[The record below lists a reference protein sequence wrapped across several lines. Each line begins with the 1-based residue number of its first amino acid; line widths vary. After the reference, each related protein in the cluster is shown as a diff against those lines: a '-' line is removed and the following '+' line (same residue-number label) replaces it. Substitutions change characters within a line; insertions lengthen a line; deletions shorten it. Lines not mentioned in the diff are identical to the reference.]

1 MRTRTLSRSTD
12 DHDPGRRRRHL
23 TRIGSVVVVA
33 ATVSGLTLLGASGA
47 QAAPRVIYAGAI
59 PSWAT
64 SAKAAG
70 TPAATATIQA
80 QVFLTMKD
88 LPGATALASA
98 VSTPGSP
105 SYRQYVTPATWIDSY
120 APTQA
125 ALDTVAAQLKGAGI
139 TKYSAPTSR
148 LFVTFRATTTQLN
161 NLFKTR
167 LETYNVDGQKLIGPA
182 TAPSLPTGVAGSVA
196 GVSIDQGRLLT
207 RPKSVTQASAAA
219 AAASGS
225 GSASAS
231 LSLGALDRLAQPAQP
246 KAVTVKTPCSTYTS
260 QKSVA
265 IPTAYGRTAASTANC
280 GYTPAQ
286 LRTAY
291 GIPALAADG
300 SRTGTGQT
308 VAVVGVYASPTLARD
323 VGVYSQKVGEPGFAN
338 GQYINLAPNPA
349 TFTDQAACGQ
359 PSGWQGEQTLDVE
372 AIHALAPGAKILYSG
387 ATDCGAGT
395 DLALSKILDDRLATI
410 VSNSYGGSGEPDTTD
425 LDNKNYVDG
434 EVNLQLQAAAEG
446 VGLAFASGDDGD
458 EKANI
463 GRISTDFPASSPWV
477 TAVGG
482 TSLGLTKNN
491 AKQFETGWGNRLD
504 PIVSAG
510 GKKLKYAQTLPGT
523 LFAGGAGGGKST
535 LFKRPGYQSAQV
547 VPASIGAGQRLVPD
561 VASLADPFSGLLVGY
576 SPITNN
582 TTLKTGAFA
591 TSVIG
596 GTSLASPLYAAE
608 VAAIQQKTGTV
619 IGFANPLLYSL
630 AASTPSTFVDILP
643 RSTPAAVAY
652 SNSTT
657 SYLVTLGLD
666 SSLPVTKGYDTVTG
680 LGELN
685 MSSLGGFAAP
695 SK

>member
-1 MRTRTLSRSTD
+1 MRTRMLSRSTD
-12 DHDPGRRRRHL
+12 DQDPRRRRRHL
-23 TRIGSVVVVA
+23 RRFGAVALVA
-33 ATVSGLTLLGASGA
+33 ATVSGLTLMGATGA
-47 QAAPRVIYAGAI
+47 QAAPRVLYAGAI
-59 PSWAT
+59 PSWAV
-64 SAKAAG
+64 SAKAVG
-70 TPAATATIQA
+70 TPTATATVLT

-88 LPGATALASA
+88 LPGATALATA
-98 VSTPGSP
+98 ISTPGSP

-125 ALDTVAAQLKGAGI
+125 SLDTVVAQLKGVGI

-148 LFVTFRATTTQLN
+148 LFVSFRATTTQLN

-167 LETYNVDGQKLIGPA
+167 LETYDVDGQKLIGPA
-182 TAPSLPTGVAGSVA
+182 TAPSLPTGVAGAVA
-196 GVSIDQGRLLT
+196 GVSVDQGRLLT

-225 GSASAS
+225 GSSS
-231 LSLGALDRLAQPAQP
+231 LSLNALDRLAQPAQP

-280 GYTPAQ
+280 GYTPGQ
-286 LRTAY
+286 LRAAY
-291 GIPALAADG
+291 GIPAFAADG

-338 GQYINLAPNPA
+338 GQYINLAPNPS

-395 DLALSKILDDRLATI
+395 DLALSKILDNRLATI
-410 VSNSYGGSGEPDTTD
+410 VSNSYGGTGEPDTRN

-446 VGLAFASGDDGD
+446 IGLAFASGDDGD

-482 TSLGLTKNN
+482 TSLGLTKSN

-510 GKKLKYAQTLPGT
+510 GKKLKYAQALPGT

-535 LFKRPGYQSAQV
+535 LFARPAYQSAAV
-547 VPASIGAGQRLVPD
+547 VPTSIGAGRRLVPD
-561 VASLADPFSGLLVGY
+561 VAALADPFSGLLIGY

-608 VAAIQQKTGTV
+608 IAAIQQKTGTV

-630 AASTPSTFVDILP
+630 AASAASTFVDILP
-643 RSTPAAVAY
+643 RSVPAAVAY

-657 SYLVTLGLD
+657 SYLVTMGLD

-685 MSSLGGFAAP
+685 MSRLDGFAAP
-695 SK
+695 AK